1 MKKNLLLTIICVL
14 GLFGSLSAQKTITLG
29 EGEDYSSDLPYNNSW
44 CYSASQQLYRSDELN
59 IEDVAKIES
68 VAFKS
73 ASENLNE
80 SYIQIYMKNTSKS
93 SYIEAAEWVPVT
105 ANDKVY
111 EGYIHTTGLDEWST
125 IELTTPFI
133 YTGGHVL
140 VCVNIGVEYYL
151 SSNEQ
156 DQFYTYSPS
165 TTSAYSCTIRSNE
178 RIDIPNVPTE
188 LLENGSVGPQKN
200 QIKFVY
206 SQKKEKIN
214 ANFES
219 IDMGEVVLGEYWT
232 EREDKSVIVS
242 AASYYTKLESVTC
255 SDSFFV
261 LSEIDYNAS
270 PLQFVVSYDKNA
282 TAGEK
287 SAEITIKDEDGAE
300 VVIPITATAYTPVE
314 PDVVELA
321 KEVTFTD
328 GVYTDKPDFATLHD
342 DYLLPNERF
351 DSNAPDAVYAVTIE
365 DNTMLLVDVD
375 GPNAKIALYAED
387 FGGKNGPMADNVY
400 EGEEKVLSTTFSYD
414 FEDEN
419 LDDFIIEDYDE
430 FKDYTWKVEN
440 GTLVS
445 YSFVSVPEP
454 PYYAMN
460 SADERITTK
469 ETYTI
474 TPNSVLTFDVR
485 FAFVYDETQVF
496 GNYDNVY
503 VQITKDGTTYTDLAL
518 VESVIDMQAPNGY
531 SIDWLSQRIDL
542 GAKLTELG
550 LDYGEYQI
558 SFYHK
563 FSGAHILA
571 IDNFTLTERDNVF
584 VPGNY
589 YLVVAAEDAFNVTV
603 SLGEIPEEEKPGA
616 PTNLVAEPLSD
627 STVRLTWD
635 PVEGALGYGILVYGE
650 PLGVTLETTAII
662 SELTPYTDYCF
673 TVVSIIKVDENNFP
687 EEISEQSNE
696 ACVMTMGVEELA
708 SSFNIYPNPVENELF
723 IETEMNVEEIAIY
736 DVYGRQ
742 TMCQQVNATT
752 SQQVVDVADLK
763 AGVYFVK
770 IVADNGEVVKR
781 FVKK

>member
-314 PDVVELA
+314 PDVAELA

-387 FGGKNGPMADNVY
+387 FGGKEGPMADNVY

-414 FEDEN
+414 FEDET

-430 FKDYTWKVEN
+430 YEDYTWNVES
-440 GTLVS
+440 GSLIS
-445 YSFVSVPEP
+445 YSFYSWW
-454 PYYAMN
+454 
-460 SADERITTK
+460 DENDQYNYINNANERVITK
-469 ETYTI
+469 EAYTI
-474 TPNSVLTFDVR
+474 TPNSVLELDICFMD
-485 FAFVYDETQVF
+485 
-496 GNYDNVY
+496 GHGGGSWDNLIVE
-503 VQITKDGTTYTDLAL
+503 ITKDGETFTQIDLL
-518 VESVIDMQAPNGY
+518 ENFLESVTVLPSAEWQKKVINFA
-531 SIDWLSQRIDL
+531 
-542 GAKLTELG
+542 AKFTELG
-550 LDYGEYQI
+550 LEYGDYKI

-563 FSGAHILA
+563 NGGSGFVA
-571 IDNFTLTERDNVF
+571 IDNISLTERDKVF

-603 SLGEIPEEEKPGA
+603 SLGEIPTEEKPGA

-696 ACVMTMGVEELA
+696 ACVMTMGVEELT

-723 IETEMNVEEIAIY
+723 IETEMIVEEIAIY

-742 TMCQQVNATT
+742 TMCQQVNETT

-770 IVADNGEVVKR
+770 IVTDNGEVVKR

>member
-165 TTSAYSCTIRSNE
+165 TTSAYSCTIRSNDK
-178 RIDIPNVPTE
+178 IDITNVPTE
-188 LLENGSVGPQKN
+188 LLDNGSVGPQKN

-232 EREDKSVIVS
+232 EREDISVIVS

-365 DNTMLLVDVD
+365 DN
-375 GPNAKIALYAED
+375 I
-387 FGGKNGPMADNVY
+387 
-400 EGEEKVLSTTFSYD
+400 
-414 FEDEN
+414 
-419 LDDFIIEDYDE
+419 
-430 FKDYTWKVEN
+430 
-440 GTLVS
+440 
-445 YSFVSVPEP
+445 
-454 PYYAMN
+454 
-460 SADERITTK
+460 
-469 ETYTI
+469 
-474 TPNSVLTFDVR
+474 
-485 FAFVYDETQVF
+485 
-496 GNYDNVY
+496 
-503 VQITKDGTTYTDLAL
+503 
-518 VESVIDMQAPNGY
+518 
-531 SIDWLSQRIDL
+531 
-542 GAKLTELG
+542 
-550 LDYGEYQI
+550 
-558 SFYHK
+558 
-563 FSGAHILA
+563 
-571 IDNFTLTERDNVF
+571 
-584 VPGNY
+584 
-589 YLVVAAEDAFNVTV
+589 
-603 SLGEIPEEEKPGA
+603 
-616 PTNLVAEPLSD
+616 
-627 STVRLTWD
+627 
-635 PVEGALGYGILVYGE
+635 
-650 PLGVTLETTAII
+650 
-662 SELTPYTDYCF
+662 
-673 TVVSIIKVDENNFP
+673 
-687 EEISEQSNE
+687 
-696 ACVMTMGVEELA
+696 
-708 SSFNIYPNPVENELF
+708 
-723 IETEMNVEEIAIY
+723 
-736 DVYGRQ
+736 
-742 TMCQQVNATT
+742 
-752 SQQVVDVADLK
+752 
-763 AGVYFVK
+763 
-770 IVADNGEVVKR
+770 
-781 FVKK
+781 

>member
-105 ANDKVY
+105 ANDKVF

-342 DYLLPNERF
+342 DYLLPNENF
-351 DSNAPDAVYAVTIE
+351 LNIAPDAVYSLQLEE
-365 DNTMLLVDVD
+365 DALVLVDVE
-375 GPNAKIALYAED
+375 GKNSKFALYAED
-387 FGGKNGPMADNVY
+387 FGANEGPTSDNVVT
-400 EGEEKVLSTTFSYD
+400 GEETIIATTFSYD
-414 FEDEN
+414 FEDGK

-430 FKDYTWKVEN
+430 FKDYTWTVEGSSEN
-440 GTLVS
+440 HYLTS
-445 YSFVSVPEP
+445 YSYKWLGDDPL
-454 PYYAMN
+454 YIN
-460 SADERITTK
+460 DADERIITK
-469 ETYTI
+469 TAYSI
-474 TPNSVLTFDVR
+474 TPNSVLTFQMTKGEYDFEEVLIEVTKDGENFIEIEKVTYHDYTMNWKSFRVDMGVR
-485 FAFVYDETQVF
+485 FAT
-496 GNYDNVY
+496 
-503 VQITKDGTTYTDLAL
+503 
-518 VESVIDMQAPNGY
+518 
-531 SIDWLSQRIDL
+531 
-542 GAKLTELG
+542 LG
-550 LDYGEYQI
+550 LEYGEYQI
-558 SFYHK
+558 VLH
-563 FSGAHILA
+563 HDLA
-571 IDNFTLTERDNVF
+571 GVGQIVIDNLSLTERTNV
-584 VPGNY
+584 VPAGSY

-603 SLGEIPEEEKPGA
+603 SLGEIPTEEKPGA

-723 IETEMNVEEIAIY
+723 IETEMIVEEIAIY

-763 AGVYFVK
+763 SGVYFVK
-770 IVADNGEVVKR
+770 IVTDNGEVVKR

>member
-14 GLFGSLSAQKTITLG
+14 GLFGSLSAQKAITLG
-29 EGEDYSSDLPYNNSW
+29 EGKDYSSDLPYNNSW

-133 YTGGHVL
+133 YTGGHIL

-287 SAEITIKDEDGAE
+287 SAEIIIKDEDGAE

-342 DYLLPNERF
+342 DYLLPNE
-351 DSNAPDAVYAVTIE
+351 NLLNIAPDAVYSLQLEE
-365 DNTMLLVDVD
+365 DALVLVDVE
-375 GPNAKIALYAED
+375 GKNSKFALYAED
-387 FGGKNGPMADNVY
+387 FGANEGPTSDNVVT
-400 EGEEKVLSTTFSYD
+400 GEETIIATTFSYD
-414 FEDEN
+414 FEDGK

-430 FKDYTWKVEN
+430 FKDYTWTVEGN
-440 GTLVS
+440 SENHYLTS
-445 YSFVSVPEP
+445 YSYKWLGDDPL
-454 PYYAMN
+454 YIN
-460 SADERITTK
+460 DADERIITK
-469 ETYTI
+469 TAYPI
-474 TPNSVLTFDVR
+474 TPNSVLTFQMTKGEYDFEEVLIEVTKDGENFIEIEKVTYHDYTMNWKSCRVDMGVR
-485 FAFVYDETQVF
+485 FAT
-496 GNYDNVY
+496 
-503 VQITKDGTTYTDLAL
+503 
-518 VESVIDMQAPNGY
+518 
-531 SIDWLSQRIDL
+531 L
-542 GAKLTELG
+542 GIE
-550 LDYGEYQI
+550 YGEYQI
-558 SFYHK
+558 VLH
-563 FSGAHILA
+563 HDLA
-571 IDNFTLTERDNVF
+571 GVGQIVIDNLSLTERTNV
-584 VPGNY
+584 VPAGSY

-742 TMCQQVNATT
+742 TMCQQVNETT

-770 IVADNGEVVKR
+770 IIAGNGEVVKR

>member
-105 ANDKVY
+105 ANDKVF

-342 DYLLPNERF
+342 DYLLPNENF
-351 DSNAPDAVYAVTIE
+351 LNIAPDAVYSLQLEE
-365 DNTMLLVDVD
+365 DALVLVDVE
-375 GPNAKIALYAED
+375 GKNSKFALYAED
-387 FGGKNGPMADNVY
+387 FGANEGPTSDNVVT
-400 EGEEKVLSTTFSYD
+400 GEETIIATTFSYD
-414 FEDEN
+414 FEDGK

-430 FKDYTWKVEN
+430 FKDYTWTVEGSSEN
-440 GTLVS
+440 HYLTS
-445 YSFVSVPEP
+445 YSYKWLGDDPL
-454 PYYAMN
+454 YIN
-460 SADERITTK
+460 DADERIITK
-469 ETYTI
+469 TAYSI
-474 TPNSVLTFDVR
+474 TPNSVLTFQMTKGEYDFEEVLIEVTKDGENFIEIEKVTYHDYTMNWKSFRVDMGVR
-485 FAFVYDETQVF
+485 FAT
-496 GNYDNVY
+496 
-503 VQITKDGTTYTDLAL
+503 
-518 VESVIDMQAPNGY
+518 
-531 SIDWLSQRIDL
+531 
-542 GAKLTELG
+542 LG
-550 LDYGEYQI
+550 LEYGEYQI
-558 SFYHK
+558 VLH
-563 FSGAHILA
+563 HDLA
-571 IDNFTLTERDNVF
+571 GVGQIVIDNLSLTERTNV
-584 VPGNY
+584 VPAGSY

-603 SLGEIPEEEKPGA
+603 SLGEIPTEEKPGA